1 MKELSYSIVKL
12 IQYVESCLC
21 PQYCGVVDRRRVI
34 AYLFTTLIECFII
47 PYHFILFLT
56 IWEPWGF
63 SAAVIHL
70 ILFIVV
76 QTMIWKQVFPFHCGV
91 ASMFLLVAIKLSADS
106 FLCTRFG
113 ALDDN
118 VSVLGNIFVMFIL
131 GISALSLML
140 QTTAFIITLMVVP
153 LVGFYCYSS
162 PNGAWIYSLKPILVG
177 CLMIAYVY
185 TYNMSK
191 VTKGL
196 RQPREISEEERKALD
211 MLANLR
217 DMNYDKA
224 GNLMERLSP
233 ELRQRIVHHAT
244 ERLRQEEVER
254 LAWDMLCAELTASE
268 KEICKLILEGCS
280 LKDICEKLGKSESN
294 VTSQRCHIR
303 KKLNMARKDDL
314 RETLEY
320 RIAEIRKIM

>member
-1 MKELSYSIVKL
+1 MKELSSGIVKL
-12 IQYVESCLC
+12 IQFVESYLC

-34 AYLFTTLIECFII
+34 AYLFTTLIECLVI
-47 PYHFILFLT
+47 PFHFVLFLS
-56 IWEPWGF
+56 IWEPCGF
-63 SAAVIHL
+63 TAMIIHFFLFVL
-70 ILFIVV
+70 I
-76 QTMIWKQVFPFHCGV
+76 QAMIWKQVLPFHCGM
-91 ASMFLLVAIKLSADS
+91 ASLFLLVAVKLSADS
-106 FLCTRFG
+106 LLCTYFG
-113 ALDDN
+113 AQDDH
-118 VSVLGNIFVMFIL
+118 VTVLGNIFIMFIL

-140 QTTAFIITLMVVP
+140 YTTAFLVALMTIP
-153 LVGFYCYSS
+153 LIVFYCYTS
-162 PNGAWIYSLKPILVG
+162 PAGAWLYSLKPLMVGILM
-177 CLMIAYVY
+177 LAYVY

-196 RQPREISEEERKALD
+196 RQPSEISIEEQKALE

-224 GNLMERLSP
+224 GNLLERLSP

-254 LAWDMLCAELTASE
+254 LAWDMVCAELTKSE

-280 LKDICEKLGKSESN
+280 LKDICVKLGKSESN

-303 KKLNMARKDDL
+303 RKLNMGRRDDL
-314 RETLEY
+314 RRTLEGK
-320 RIAEIRKIM
+320 IAEIRKAI